1 MFRIICNNLI
11 YIGHNILFNYYLFLF
26 SIFPSYFKDTIVN
39 AKKTNDIYYN
49 RMMFINFSDDIYN
62 KYNIDIINIHSNI
75 IKLLNNNKINNDN
88 YLDFTDNNIDDE
100 NDNISVM
107 SDLSDVSDM
116 SNDEND
122 NDDNDDNFNF

>member
-116 SNDEND
+116 SNDEN
-122 NDDNDDNFNF
+122 NNNDNFNF

>member
-1 MFRIICNNLI
+1 
-11 YIGHNILFNYYLFLF
+11 
-26 SIFPSYFKDTIVN
+26 
-39 AKKTNDIYYN
+39 
-49 RMMFINFSDDIYN
+49 MFINFSDDIYN

-107 SDLSDVSDM
+107 SDLSDVIDM

>member
-1 MFRIICNNLI
+1 
-11 YIGHNILFNYYLFLF
+11 
-26 SIFPSYFKDTIVN
+26 
-39 AKKTNDIYYN
+39 
-49 RMMFINFSDDIYN
+49 MFINFSDDIYN

-116 SNDEND
+116 SNDEN
-122 NDDNDDNFNF
+122 NNNDNFNF

>member
-1 MFRIICNNLI
+1 
-11 YIGHNILFNYYLFLF
+11 
-26 SIFPSYFKDTIVN
+26 
-39 AKKTNDIYYN
+39 
-49 RMMFINFSDDIYN
+49 MFINFSDDIYN

-116 SNDEND
+116 SNDENK
-122 NDDNDDNFNF
+122 NFNF

>member
-107 SDLSDVSDM
+107 SDLSDVIDM

>member
-1 MFRIICNNLI
+1 
-11 YIGHNILFNYYLFLF
+11 
-26 SIFPSYFKDTIVN
+26 
-39 AKKTNDIYYN
+39 
-49 RMMFINFSDDIYN
+49 MFINFSDDNYN